1 MIFHKS
7 SNGHKYPNE
16 IKEEAEKALSF
27 YPQLRNTPVIFKFKK
42 EIAKSTMQ
50 AQPVWQTLF
59 YSKKKRRYVIL
70 ISEKFKIDG
79 KTFYTKDAP
88 FDVLVGW
95 LGHELGHVMDYKERS
110 SFNLIL
116 FGIRYI
122 FLQHHIKKAERTA
135 DVYAINHGMEKYI
148 LATKN
153 FILCQAGLSGTY
165 LDRIK
170 KYYLS
175 PEDIMQLVKERD
187 GS

>member
-1 MIFHKS
+1 MISPQTYK
-7 SNGHKYPNE
+7 GHQIPEVIRK
-16 IKEEAEKALSF
+16 EAEKALSF
-27 YPQLRNTPVIFKFKK
+27 YPQLKNTPIVFKFKK
-42 EIAKSTMQ
+42 KIAKSTMQ

-59 YSKKKRRYVIL
+59 HPKQKRKYIIL
-70 ISEKFKIDG
+70 ISEKFNIDG

-88 FDVLVGW
+88 HDVLVGW
-95 LGHELGHVMDYKERS
+95 LGHELGHVMDYKERN
-110 SFNLIL
+110 SFNLVF

-122 FLQHHIKKAERTA
+122 FLQHHIKNAERTA
-135 DVYAINHGMEKYI
+135 DVYAINQGMEKYI

-153 FILCQAGLSGTY
+153 FILNQAGLSGTY

-187 GS
+187 SI

>member
-1 MIFHKS
+1 MISPKTFK
-7 SNGHKYPNE
+7 GHQIPE
-16 IKEEAEKALSF
+16 AIKKEAEKALSF
-27 YPQLRNTPVIFKFKK
+27 YPQLKNTPIIFKFKK

-59 YSKKKRRYVIL
+59 YSKKKRRYIIL

-110 SFNLIL
+110 SLNLIF
-116 FGIRYI
+116 FGARYI
-122 FLQHHIKKAERTA
+122 FLQQHIKKAERTA
-135 DVYAINHGMEKYI
+135 DVYAINQGMEKYI
-148 LATKN
+148 MATKD
-153 FILCQAGLSGTY
+153 FILNQAGLSSTY
-165 LDRIK
+165 LERIK

-187 GS
+187 SI